1 MTNDG
6 SGLSKSLLIV
16 VDALAELGKLTLLE
30 EQKTTSLANF
40 SEATRPEAN
49 YTSAINTDT

>member
-6 SGLSKSLLIV
+6 SGLSRSLLIV

-30 EQKTTSLANF
+30 EQKTTDLANF
-40 SEATRPEAN
+40 SEATRPEA
-49 YTSAINTDT
+49 YHTSAINTDS

>member
-6 SGLSKSLLIV
+6 SGLPKTLLVV

-49 YTSAINTDT
+49 YTSTIHADT